1 MIAVLNWNAKQAPE
15 KLPYEALLKKG
26 EEALQ
31 EGKFFEAGN
40 WAEEALTAKPQGMEA
55 QKLMAQVYDRQITE
69 DKILSQPKAPEELK
83 SGEKSLRVKTLL
95 ERSRSLLEMN
105 LLKEANDTAEEAIQL
120 DPDNL
125 EASRLLDKIKE
136 KAQKLG
142 REESLFLKDL
152 YDEEVASRIEKYAR
166 QAEQSVKEKR
176 WGAARLTVEKML
188 LLDPKNSTAKKL
200 LTEIDKHDGGSAV
213 LLAKEPLDNE

>member
-15 KLPYEALLKKG
+15 KLSYEALLKKG

-31 EGKFFEAGN
+31 EGKLFEAGD
-40 WAEEALTAKPQGMEA
+40 WAQEALTARPKGMEA
-55 QKLMAQVYDRQITE
+55 QKLMAQVYDQQITE
-69 DKILSQPKAPEELK
+69 DKILSQSKAPEELK
-83 SGEKSLRVKTLL
+83 PSEKSLQVKTLL

-125 EASRLLDKIKE
+125 EASRLLDEIKE

-152 YDEEVASRIEKYAR
+152 YDEEVTSRMKKYAR
-166 QAEQSVKEKR
+166 QAEQSVKEKK

-188 LLDPKNSTAKKL
+188 LLDPKNSDAKKL
-200 LTEIDKHDGGSAV
+200 LAEIDKRDEGSPASF
-213 LLAKEPLDNE
+213 AKEPLDNE

>member
-15 KLPYEALLKKG
+15 KLSYEALLKKG
-26 EEALQ
+26 EEAMH
-31 EGKFFEAGN
+31 EGRLVEAGN
-40 WAEEALTAKPQGMEA
+40 WAEKALTAKPHGMEA
-55 QKLMAQVYDRQITE
+55 QKLMAQVYDQQITE
-69 DKILSQPKAPEELK
+69 DKILSQSKAPEELK
-83 SGEKSLRVKTLL
+83 ASEKSLQVKTLL

-125 EASRLLDKIKE
+125 EASRLLDEIKE

-142 REESLFLKDL
+142 REESLFLKNL
-152 YDEEVASRIEKYAR
+152 YDEEVTSRIEKYVR

-176 WGAARLTVEKML
+176 WGAARLAVEKIL
-188 LLDPKNSTAKKL
+188 LLDSRNSVAKKL
-200 LTEIDKHDGGSAV
+200 LAEIDKNDDGASISSFQDF
-213 LLAKEPLDNE
+213 LDKE